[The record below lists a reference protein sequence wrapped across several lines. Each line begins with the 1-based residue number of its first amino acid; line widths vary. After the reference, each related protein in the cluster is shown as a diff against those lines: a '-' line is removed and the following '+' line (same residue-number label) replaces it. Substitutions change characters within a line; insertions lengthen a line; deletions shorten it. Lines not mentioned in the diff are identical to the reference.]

1 MPTLYNRIQGRNLD
15 RLAALSDG
23 IFAVAMT
30 LLVLDL
36 HLPTAAQVHGER
48 ELLAALAAL
57 GPQWITYGMSF
68 LTLGIFW
75 AGQQTQL
82 NHFAEGT
89 RDLTWIHLG
98 FLFAVT
104 LLPLSTRLLA
114 EFFAYR
120 AALGIYW
127 LNILVLG
134 AMLFWSWSYATRA
147 NLVKADTP
155 EEVKGSICRRIVIAQ
170 SLYAAGAALC
180 FIHTW
185 LSIAAIVLVQLNYAL
200 APRLWGRKQ
209 ALSGFRAGYQRTT
222 PRLVS
227 GFFLYGRGACLPVEG
242 RMETAGLNALAM
254 MRLGSFRLMH
264 SGARD
269 GLGFLLIGL
278 VAIGVAV
285 WVVARAERKEP
296 AKN

>member
-1 MPTLYNRIQGRNLD
+1 MLTLYNRIQGRNLD

-36 HLPTAAQVHGER
+36 HVPLAAQVHGER

-82 NHFAEGT
+82 NHLAEGS

-104 LLPLSTRLLA
+104 LLPFSTRLLA
-114 EFFAYR
+114 EYIQFR
-120 AALGIYW
+120 TALGLYW
-127 LNILVLG
+127 LNIFVLG

-155 EEVKGSICRRIVIAQ
+155 EEVRGSICQRIAIAQ

-200 APRLWGRKQ
+200 APRLWWRKQ
-209 ALSGFRAGYQRTT
+209 R
-222 PRLVS
+222 
-227 GFFLYGRGACLPVEG
+227 
-242 RMETAGLNALAM
+242 
-254 MRLGSFRLMH
+254 
-264 SGARD
+264 
-269 GLGFLLIGL
+269 
-278 VAIGVAV
+278 
-285 WVVARAERKEP
+285 
-296 AKN
+296 

>member
-23 IFAVAMT
+23 IFAFAMT

-82 NHFAEGT
+82 NHIAEGS

-114 EFFAYR
+114 EFFDYR
-120 AALGIYW
+120 TALGIYW
-127 LNILVLG
+127 LNIFVLG
-134 AMLFWSWSYATRA
+134 AMLFWSWSYALRA

-155 EEVKGSICRRIVIAQ
+155 EEVRGSICRRIVIAQ

-180 FIHTW
+180 IIHTW

-200 APRLWGRKQ
+200 APRLWARK
-209 ALSGFRAGYQRTT
+209 
-222 PRLVS
+222 
-227 GFFLYGRGACLPVEG
+227 RG
-242 RMETAGLNALAM
+242 
-254 MRLGSFRLMH
+254 
-264 SGARD
+264 
-269 GLGFLLIGL
+269 
-278 VAIGVAV
+278 
-285 WVVARAERKEP
+285 
-296 AKN
+296 